1 MIYPGRYVDI
11 ANELKVS
18 SAVVAKIWKNY
29 CESGTLSPIKHGE
42 GNPSRLSEGD
52 LQLIEVLKRQKPSI
66 SYAEVLDCLYDCGDL
81 PHGITSTTAV
91 CNAFRNRLPNGEKFS
106 YKKMTRCTGK
116 IYGSKY
122 GVYPTVC

>member
-1 MIYPGRYVDI
+1 MWNVNTNGLSYISGKPLSSNLQHLIIDKIIEKGCDPLTMIYPGRYVDI

-52 LQLIEVLKRQKPSI
+52 LQLIEVLKRQKP
-66 SYAEVLDCLYDCGDL
+66 LYLMRKCW
-81 PHGITSTTAV
+81 
-91 CNAFRNRLPNGEKFS
+91 
-106 YKKMTRCTGK
+106 
-116 IYGSKY
+116 
-122 GVYPTVC
+122 TVCMTVAIYPME